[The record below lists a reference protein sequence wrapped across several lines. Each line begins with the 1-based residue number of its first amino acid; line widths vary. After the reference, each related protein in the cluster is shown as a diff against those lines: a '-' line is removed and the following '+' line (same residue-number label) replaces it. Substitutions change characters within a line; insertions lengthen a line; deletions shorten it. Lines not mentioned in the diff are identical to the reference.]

1 MPVIAILGAAFVIG
15 FEQLVEWQY
24 GPLGIAGMLLLS
36 IGVKARN
43 ATCSSLGAVVLA
55 VLVAGP
61 ALA

>member
-24 GPLGIAGMLLLS
+24 GPLGIVGMLLLS

-43 ATCSSLGAVVLA
+43 AACSSLGAVVLA
-55 VLVAGP
+55 VLVTGP